1 MSLSIETLRP
11 ASPEEWDTICEA
23 CDYSTYFH
31 SREWAEIWTAYTRGK
46 MRSYPKLIIFSDG
59 KKALIPLSCQKTL
72 RQLSRQYVSSPA
84 GTFGGWISDDPLEV
98 GHAVLLARWM
108 IESLGNLVW
117 RLNPYDVNVSR
128 INIDVWQDDVTHSL
142 CLTGGF
148 DSLFTRWTKGH
159 KSAAAK
165 AAKAI
170 RENVNVRV
178 GSTREDWRCY
188 YTIYE
193 ASIDRW
199 GARTSSKY
207 TWEIFDEM
215 FRRNSSQIRL
225 WLSVYQDKIVAGA
238 ICFYAKKHVAYW
250 HGAALEEFFPLRPV
264 NLLMYTAIKHACEAG
279 YQWFD
284 FNPSGSHEGVK
295 AFKKSFGAM
304 PLPSPIVTCET
315 KVLGFAKKVSQ
326 IVQRIRGYDLF
337 IL

>member
-31 SREWAEIWTAYTRGK
+31 SREWAEIWTGYTRGE
-46 MRSYPKLIIFSDG
+46 MRPYPRLIIFSDG
-59 KKALIPLSCQKTL
+59 KKALIPLSCQKLL

-84 GTFGGWISDDPLEV
+84 GTFGGWISDDPLEA

-128 INIDVWQDDVTHSL
+128 ISIDVSQDDVTHSL

-148 DSLFTRWTKGH
+148 DSLLTRWTKGH
-159 KSAAAK
+159 KSAAV
-165 AAKAI
+165 KAI
-170 RENVNVRV
+170 RENVIVRV
-178 GSTREDWRCY
+178 GSTEEDWRSY

-193 ASIDRW
+193 ASINRW

-215 FRRNSSQIRL
+215 FRRNSRRIRL
-225 WLSVYQDKIVAGA
+225 WLAVYQDKVVAGA
-238 ICFYAKKHVAYW
+238 ICFYAKKHVVYW

-284 FNPSGSHEGVK
+284 FNPSGPHEGVK

-304 PLPSPIVTCET
+304 PLPSPVVTCET
-315 KVLGFAKKVSQ
+315 KVLGFAKKASQ